1 MKGWAWHRVSIRVSH
16 PAAPGSILIAS
27 QICLN
32 VAEIYRRHYLEC
44 KQLTDVVLVQCLN
57 YKKNTVRNTNHSKYQ
72 TSTSTNV
79 FKCQKPNIDQVE

>member
-1 MKGWAWHRVSIRVSH
+1 MKGWAWLRVSIRVSH

-44 KQLTDVVLVQCLN
+44 KQLTDVALVLCLN
-57 YKKNTVRNTNHSKYQ
+57 YKKSSEHKPLKVPNVDFDFDVCVQMSK
-72 TSTSTNV
+72 T
-79 FKCQKPNIDQVE
+79 